1 MDLVFLAFFFI
12 QILSTSGSSYVLFHN
27 VIDYGATIGGSVDS
41 TDAFLQAWKAA
52 CASKEQSGVFVP
64 DGEFLVGI
72 CIFSGPCQSTN
83 IGFQNQGTI
92 IAPIDESNLM
102 KSLSWLV
109 FDSVNDLDIYG
120 GKINARAN
128 SIWKC
133 KRDKNKK
140 NCQSG
145 ARSFTV
151 RKGRNIKVHG
161 LTSLNSNQA
170 HIQIESCN
178 IVHVSNFAQTLME
191 YINISTG
198 DDCIAIIHRTVG
210 LYVKN
215 CKCGPG
221 HGISIG
227 SLGKYESK
235 EDIVKNIKVEDV
247 ILKGTQN
254 GVRIKTWAKGTSG
267 LVQNITFHNITM
279 QDVYHP
285 IVIDQR
291 YCPNRDCLKP
301 VPSMIQIKNISY
313 SEIIGTSSSEL
324 AIKLQCSE
332 SKPCDIKLANI
343 NLTPSTNLRG
353 KKLKSSCDNVE
364 GSNQGVMFFKTI

>member
-1 MDLVFLAFFFI
+1 MDLVLLAFFFI
-12 QILSTSGSSYVLFHN
+12 QILSTSSYDLLHN
-27 VIDYGATIGGSVDS
+27 VMDYGATRGGLVDS
-41 TDAFLQAWKAA
+41 TDAFLQAWKTA

-83 IGFQNQGTI
+83 IQFQNQGTI

-102 KSLSWLV
+102 KSMSWLV

-133 KRDKNKK
+133 KRDKNNK

-151 RKGRNIKVHG
+151 RKGRNIKVRG

-170 HIQIESCN
+170 HVQIESCN
-178 IVHVSNFAQTLME
+178 IVHVSNVNIEAPKDSPNTDG
-191 YINISTG
+191 IHVSRSRNVVIVDSNISTG

-267 LVQNITFHNITM
+267 LVQNITFHNITNANPSDCKS
-279 QDVYHP
+279 Q
-285 IVIDQR
+285 IR
-291 YCPNRDCLKP
+291 LNANRE
-301 VPSMIQIKNISY
+301 IQIRLNRKSQIRSWP
-313 SEIIGTSSSEL
+313 T
-324 AIKLQCSE
+324 ADRE
-332 SKPCDIKLANI
+332 SL
-343 NLTPSTNLRG
+343 L
-353 KKLKSSCDNVE
+353 V
-364 GSNQGVMFFKTI
+364 